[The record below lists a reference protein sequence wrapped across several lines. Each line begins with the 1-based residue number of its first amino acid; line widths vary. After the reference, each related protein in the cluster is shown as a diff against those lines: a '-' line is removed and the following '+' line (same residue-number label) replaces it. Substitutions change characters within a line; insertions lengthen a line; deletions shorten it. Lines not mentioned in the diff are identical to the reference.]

1 MNKEYKTVDEM
12 IDYLREN
19 KRIIVSDEYRK
30 VFEERSY
37 ISLINPYK
45 EFFSY
50 GRNEK
55 GEHIYPVDT
64 DFEKIMTL
72 VKIDDI
78 FCEILYRFIGT
89 FEKKFKNILFNEI
102 CLKYVDECDEKECIS
117 YVCEIEKFLATGCYE
132 DLPRFC
138 LNYRYTATKKNG
150 YVLDN
155 FQEERRKALLVHIKE
170 IGTGKSEDGSLVDIS
185 NKLILHYINIQNI
198 VPLWVVPN
206 ALTLGELTAL
216 YTMLD
221 SFSQRRIIMKM
232 YSIEELAKV
241 DFKKIVS
248 FCGQL
253 EMIRRMRN
261 IVNHYEPIFPLFIN
275 DLKNTKKI
283 KSSQISAVMDL
294 LESNYNES
302 SFSEFTLKEI
312 DTERNA
318 YNSKSLKIF
327 EYINEVIHKQNKRQA
342 P

>member
-1 MNKEYKTVDEM
+1 M
-12 IDYLREN
+12 
-19 KRIIVSDEYRK
+19 
-30 VFEERSY
+30 ERVA
-37 ISLINPYK
+37 L
-45 EFFSY
+45 
-50 GRNEK
+50 
-55 GEHIYPVDT
+55 
-64 DFEKIMTL
+64 
-72 VKIDDI
+72 
-78 FCEILYRFIGT
+78 
-89 FEKKFKNILFNEI
+89 
-102 CLKYVDECDEKECIS
+102 
-117 YVCEIEKFLATGCYE
+117 
-132 DLPRFC
+132 
-138 LNYRYTATKKNG
+138 KNG
-150 YVLDN
+150 
-155 FQEERRKALLVHIKE
+155 Q
-170 IGTGKSEDGSLVDIS
+170 SGSLSV
-185 NKLILHYINIQNI
+185 
-198 VPLWVVPN
+198 
-206 ALTLGELTAL
+206 E
-216 YTMLD
+216 
-221 SFSQRRIIMKM
+221 
-232 YSIEELAKV
+232 YSKV